1 MIHLILFGPP
11 GAGKGTQ
18 AAYLIQRY
26 DLKHL
31 STGDIFRANIKNETP
46 LGLSAKSYIDKGQ
59 LVPDSITIDMLKDAV
74 ETHPYGHGFVYDGF
88 PRTKAQAEALDEFL
102 SGRGERVAAMV
113 ALEVPQEE
121 LKHRLLER
129 AKSSGRTD
137 DADPEIINKRLEVYS
152 SETLPVLKHY
162 DALGRYIGIDGIGS
176 IHEVTERLNK
186 ALDPIL
192 A

>member
-18 AAYLIQRY
+18 AAFLIQRY

-46 LGLSAKSYIDKGQ
+46 LGLSAKSYIDRGQ
-59 LVPDSITIDMLKDAV
+59 LVPDSVTIDMLKDEV
-74 ETHPYGHGFVYDGF
+74 ERHPYGHGFVYDGF
-88 PRTKAQAEALDEFL
+88 PRTKAQAEALDAFL
-102 SGRGERVAAMV
+102 AGREERVAAMV

-121 LKHRLLER
+121 LKYRLLDR
-129 AKSSGRTD
+129 AKSSGRSD
-137 DADPEIINKRLEVYS
+137 DADPEVINKRLEVYS
-152 SETLPVLKHY
+152 SETLPVLQHY
-162 DALGRYIGIDGIGS
+162 NAMGRYIGINGIGS
-176 IHEVTERLNK
+176 IHEVTERLTT